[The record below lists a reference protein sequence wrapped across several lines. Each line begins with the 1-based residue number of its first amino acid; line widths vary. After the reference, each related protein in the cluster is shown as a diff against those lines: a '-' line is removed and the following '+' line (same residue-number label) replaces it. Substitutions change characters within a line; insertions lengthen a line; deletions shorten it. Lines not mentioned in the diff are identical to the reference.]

1 MSVPTVSGGDSG
13 LGTTWP
19 PSLTALARLL
29 QTCPQT
35 EGQLSQA
42 HVTQETHLARVIC
55 RRRLLLVSF
64 SFLIRCRILSSDLGV
79 EGKESSFQGN
89 FLPKSRRRREA

>member
-1 MSVPTVSGGDSG
+1 MWLIGPSELDVTWGPQREGVSKEGSMSVPTVSGGESG

-42 HVTQETHLARVIC
+42 HVQPGDTPRTSHLQEAPSLSVI
-55 RRRLLLVSF
+55 LF
-64 SFLIRCRILSSDLGV
+64 SNQMPYSI
-79 EGKESSFQGN
+79 K
-89 FLPKSRRRREA
+89 